1 METLLGAA
9 ARWREP
15 PSTATDGQ
23 SDDHPLLVLY
33 RAQLAASRSGPLD
46 ENTVRKFVDLVRVF
60 GATPSA
66 AARSAVVRI
75 DGARR
80 VTFAPLATPPGG
92 HFDAQRDAFLT
103 LLDYWQQHDVID
115 ELIIDLAD
123 ATRARAMQ
131 LMRGGVAVDDVVRG
145 IRIWETLPCRVRAV
159 TVLQPE
165 RPWLAWFLKRSAQSF
180 TPAKVLRKT
189 RFVARAE
196 HHGPRAEERQV
207 DGHADV
213 RAIGGERDGAE
224 RHAPTA

>member
-15 PSTATDGQ
+15 PSTADDQ
-23 SDDHPLLVLY
+23 SDDPLFSLY
-33 RAQLAASRSGPLD
+33 RARLAASRSGPLD
-46 ENTVRKFVDLVRVF
+46 ENTVRKFVDLVRAF
-60 GATPSA
+60 GATSPA
-66 AARSAVVRI
+66 AASAVVRI

-103 LLDYWQQHDVID
+103 LLAYWQRHAVID

-123 ATRARAMQ
+123 ATRASAME
-131 LMRGGVAVDDVVRG
+131 LMRGGVSVDDVLRG

-180 TPAKVLRKT
+180 APAKVLRKT